1 VKNPEISWDSASCR
15 LAWPFRA
22 CLPSGRR
29 R

>member
-1 VKNPEISWDSASCR
+1 MEKSLDTSCR